1 MFFVTQKMTMSTL
14 SENAYFS
21 LVSQRKPF
29 EIIMSVFPSSA
40 QNFIL
45 LNFSS
50 HLTNSKAEY
59 ILKKNYVLTSFHEN
73 SMNRK
78 GEIKLMLS
86 QRKRQTELFDITYTV
101 WHQLAGQIV

>member
-1 MFFVTQKMTMSTL
+1 MFFAAYKITMSTL
-14 SENAYFS
+14 SEKCLFF
-21 LVSQRKPF
+21 LVSKRKSF

-59 ILKKNYVLTSFHEN
+59 ILKKNYVPTSFHEN
-73 SMNRK
+73 SMNR
-78 GEIKLMLS
+78 ERS
-86 QRKRQTELFDITYTV
+86 N
-101 WHQLAGQIV
+101 